1 MICSREGILEVT
13 VNTSNSNNS
22 LINSINFIVILN
34 RLCNKNIDFRYAEA
48 KFPVCREN
56 KTDLPKWLDNKP
68 IYFTKH
74 WIEKNK
80 FGKRYQAKEC
90 KIY

>member
-1 MICSREGILEVT
+1 MICSREGILEVI

-48 KFPVCREN
+48 NIPSFP
-56 KTDLPKWLDNKP
+56 
-68 IYFTKH
+68 YA
-74 WIEKNK
+74 
-80 FGKRYQAKEC
+80 GKIKLTYPNG
-90 KIY
+90 